1 MTKNEIS
8 YICQSFLNCDLTP
21 EDFYNQYIDV
31 HDCKFSYNDCKTI
44 ISLLY
49 NLKRVDSRIIEQ
61 TQRMEALQFLAT
73 YKAAGREGLCLIIHV
88 RRDREAEYTAHCRK
102 ID

>member
-31 HDCKFSYNDCKTI
+31 HDSKFSYNDCKTI

-61 TQRMEALQFLAT
+61 TQRMEALQ
-73 YKAAGREGLCLIIHV
+73 
-88 RRDREAEYTAHCRK
+88 
-102 ID
+102 